1 MHGWTDGWMDEH
13 LQLLLILNENLQWLP
28 STYNCCLPCRPEMKF
43 DGIGALI
50 ARIKTDAGIASKQLD
65 TAENQALKAE
75 PFLCS

>member
-1 MHGWTDGWMDEH
+1 
-13 LQLLLILNENLQWLP
+13 
-28 STYNCCLPCRPEMKF
+28 MKF